1 MLFVGCALVPMAVLA
16 VLSYRHVKQQL
27 YRQSESR
34 LKQANV
40 AVGQSIFERL
50 LLLDA
55 TLKSIP
61 PSAIIQLDAA
71 KRIPQA
77 ASQAKISAR
86 ARLGNQTQAG
96 PPRWP
101 RGYGWVLLDRNGKRP
116 GHRQRQRAP
125 PGPS

>member
-1 MLFVGCALVPMAVLA
+1 MHVTFPSTPLRSKFGRRLLILFVGCALVPMAVLA

-34 LKQANV
+34 LQQANK
-40 AVGQSIFERL
+40 ALGQAIFERL

-71 KRIPQA
+71 KRVPRA
-77 ASQAKISAR
+77 AVPR
-86 ARLGNQTQAG
+86 
-96 PPRWP
+96 PP
-101 RGYGWVLLDRNGKRP
+101 
-116 GHRQRQRAP
+116 
-125 PGPS
+125 